1 MFQCFSTTP
10 VSISQTARI
19 CVYYFKYE
27 WFQFWLPSIL
37 LFLLINQDF
46 KVGYDAL
53 ELNKDK
59 YTLNMILNI
68 ERWIII
74 LMFPVINVLKLI
86 KCFTTIRSVCVNSDS
101 WKRCTSTTRNIKDHR
116 VTPENTVLVQDH
128 LILLVADNLN
138 PSIVKL
144 QYC

>member
-1 MFQCFSTTP
+1 MMEVGGVMFQYIYYKYFFKSKKKTPHCTAP

-53 ELNKDK
+53 KLNKDK

-86 KCFTTIRSVCVNSDS
+86 KSNVFTS
-101 WKRCTSTTRNIKDHR
+101 
-116 VTPENTVLVQDH
+116 
-128 LILLVADNLN
+128 
-138 PSIVKL
+138 
-144 QYC
+144 